1 MDYRGVLVGLGNPG
15 PKYDRT
21 RHNTGFLLVD
31 RILDLA
37 HLDGR
42 VEDMNGSR
50 FNCELW
56 RVTLDAL
63 DGTWLVAKPMTFM
76 NLSGRCVQ
84 PLLAWHKLGA
94 DALVVAHDELDLPPG
109 ALRFKFGGGNA
120 GHNGLKSISELLG
133 TPNFYRLRIG
143 IGRPKERGQV
153 TDWVLTTMK
162 EDAPLWEEAIEC
174 GADVLSTFARKGL
187 EKAVAL
193 ANRVSRRIAEEAAAE
208 SQEKKA

>member
-1 MDYRGVLVGLGNPG
+1 MDLRGVLVGLGNPG

-21 RHNTGFLLVD
+21 RHNAGFLLVD

-37 HLDGR
+37 HEEGT
-42 VEDMNGSR
+42 VTSQNGAR
-50 FNCELW
+50 FDCELW
-56 RVTLDAL
+56 RVSLDGL

-84 PLLAWHKLGA
+84 PLLAWHKMKPK
-94 DALVVAHDELDLPPG
+94 DLVVVHDELDIPVG

-120 GHNGLKSISELLG
+120 GHNGLKSIAELLG
-133 TPNFYRLRIG
+133 TPDFHRLRIG
-143 IGRPKERGQV
+143 IGRPEHRTQV

-162 EDAPLWEEAIEC
+162 EPEVSLWEDAIDA
-174 GADVLSTFARKGL
+174 GVGVLSTFAAKGL

-193 ANRVSRRIAEEAAAE
+193 ANRASKRILDEMP
-208 SQEKKA
+208 EKTARP